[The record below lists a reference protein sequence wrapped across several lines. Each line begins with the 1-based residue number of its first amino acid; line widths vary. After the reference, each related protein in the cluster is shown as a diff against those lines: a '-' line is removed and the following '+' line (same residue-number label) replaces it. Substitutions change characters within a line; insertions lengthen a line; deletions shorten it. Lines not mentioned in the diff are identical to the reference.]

1 MLTRKQLLQRENYER
16 AQTYLFWMEQQL
28 KFIEIHKLF
37 TILLWHRLFP
47 VRLYCSMSK
56 LMEFA
61 FLGEE
66 ESCWC
71 FAVAHSLS
79 SSPLLK
85 HVDMILGCVEENVS
99 KSTIGSA
106 EVDRNNDISLNW
118 SLRSHGFQNIP
129 QVMQTETIIKSKEI
143 AYIQRETCRRPR
155 NKCSITS
162 FYLHQIKD
170 SLSIVFLSMTYD
182 NDS

>member
-1 MLTRKQLLQRENYER
+1 
-16 AQTYLFWMEQQL
+16 MEQ
-28 KFIEIHKLF
+28 KFEFIEIQKLF

-71 FAVAHSLS
+71 FSVAHSLS

-85 HVDMILGCVEENVS
+85 HVDMILRCVQENVS
-99 KSTIGSA
+99 KSTVSSA
-106 EVDRNNDISLNW
+106 EVDRNYDISLNW
-118 SLRSHGFQNIP
+118 GLRSHGFENIL
-129 QVMQTETIIKSKEI
+129 QVKQTETIMKSKEI
-143 AYIQRETCRRPR
+143 VYISKEICRHHGSNVPWYYFIYIR
-155 NKCSITS
+155 
-162 FYLHQIKD
+162 
-170 SLSIVFLSMTYD
+170 LSNLPNLRL
-182 NDS
+182 NDRKEDLQTVLFV

>member
-1 MLTRKQLLQRENYER
+1 MLTRKLLILRENYER
-16 AQTYLFWMEQQL
+16 VHTYPFWMEQQF
-28 KFIEIHKLF
+28 KFIEIQKLS

-47 VRLYCSMSK
+47 VRLYCCMSK

-85 HVDMILGCVEENVS
+85 HVDMILGCVEENES
-99 KSTIGSA
+99 KSTVSSA
-106 EVDRNNDISLNW
+106 EVNRNNDISLNW
-118 SLRSHGFQNIP
+118 SLRSHGFQNIL
-129 QVMQTETIIKSKEI
+129 QVMQTETIMKSKEI
-143 AYIQRETCRRPR
+143 VYISKETCRHHGT
-155 NKCSITS
+155 NVSWYYFIYIT
-162 FYLHQIKD
+162 LTN
-170 SLSIVFLSMTYD
+170 LPNMRL
-182 NDS
+182 NDPKEDL

>member
-1 MLTRKQLLQRENYER
+1 MQKENYKPV
-16 AQTYLFWMEQQL
+16 QTYLFGMEQKF
-28 KFIEIHKLF
+28 KFIEIQKLS

-47 VRLYCSMSK
+47 VRLYCCMAK

-71 FAVAHSLS
+71 FSVAHSLS

-85 HVDMILGCVEENVS
+85 HVDMILRCVQENVS
-99 KSTIGSA
+99 KSTVSSA

-118 SLRSHGFQNIP
+118 SLRSHGFQNIL
-129 QVMQTETIIKSKEI
+129 QVMQTETIMKSKEI
-143 AYIQRETCRRPR
+143 VCISKEICRHHGTNVP
-155 NKCSITS
+155 
-162 FYLHQIKD
+162 
-170 SLSIVFLSMTYD
+170 
-182 NDS
+182 

>member
-1 MLTRKQLLQRENYER
+1 
-16 AQTYLFWMEQQL
+16 MEQKF
-28 KFIEIHKLF
+28 KFIEIQKFF
-37 TILLWHRLFP
+37 TILLWRRLFP
-47 VRLYCSMSK
+47 VHLYCSMSK

-85 HVDMILGCVEENVS
+85 HVDMILRCVEENVS
-99 KSTIGSA
+99 KSTVSSA

-118 SLRSHGFQNIP
+118 SLRSHGFQSILK
-129 QVMQTETIIKSKEI
+129 VMQTETIMKSKRNRL
-143 AYIQRETCRRPR
+143 YLKRNLSTPR
-155 NKCSITS
+155 NKCSIIL
-162 FYLHQIKD
+162 FHLHKTIKFTK
-170 SLSIVFLSMTYD
+170 SATEWSKRRLTNSPLRVAAAQTPCLLFF
-182 NDS
+182 